1 MENKLYRIEE
11 RLQAIERAA
20 GRLRRVRS
28 SSDRGT
34 GPQDTRDIQ
43 SEAVLRLRGRT
54 ALVSGGAS

>member
-1 MENKLYRIEE
+1 MENKLYRLEE

-34 GPQDTRDIQ
+34 WPQVTRDIQ
-43 SEAVLRLRGRT
+43 SEAVPRLRRRT
-54 ALVSGGAS
+54 ALVSGDPS